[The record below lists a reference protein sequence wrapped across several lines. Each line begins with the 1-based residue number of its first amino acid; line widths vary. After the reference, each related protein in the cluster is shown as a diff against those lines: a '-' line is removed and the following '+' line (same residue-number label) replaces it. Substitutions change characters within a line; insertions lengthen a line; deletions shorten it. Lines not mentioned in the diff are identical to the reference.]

1 MSKLGKFIRLFDIY
15 GNYFQLRINNQTKFK
30 TLSGGLLSL
39 LTLIILILCVL
50 SFGNDFFKRKN
61 PKISIEEG
69 LFQDSEIPILNGTE
83 YPVKPVVIST
93 YKSFFTYSKLK
104 VTNLKNNTVIS
115 YYLEECQQDFLDKHF
130 SDVNFT
136 KYAFTFSFY
145 CFNLND
151 FELSNGGMYVISND
165 ECSKIPATILAN
177 MTSKGITCNKDIPA
191 VTTSIPISIYTKQL
205 GFKPEAENPFINKT
219 ILYPITFLNSYITYA
234 SINWDLQY
242 LSNDAGWLIDSVEER
257 TELAPQ
263 VYSIQQ
269 TPFDGKKLPLF
280 NIKFSLNDKFR
291 KYNRTYQKLQ
301 DVLAALGGFMKL
313 ILALLN
319 LFSTFIRS
327 YMIDLFIIDEK
338 FEKEKIQPKEN
349 VNTKN
354 LNCSQQSKNI
364 NNKLEF
370 QNNYVNDSFKKQ
382 EKVEIK
388 NSEKIGFCSY
398 SRALILNF
406 FNCKENKKNES
417 QMNLLRKKLK
427 IVNTFQDYSYILKK
441 LNEFEIL
448 KKVILN
454 DKQFLCFDYLAK
466 PYTSEIDPQLSQSFS
481 VLFNSEQ
488 INKENLINYFIKALS
503 DEPIGGYDEKIFKYL
518 NDVIKEDVMIKT
530 LLNKN

>member
-83 YPVKPVVIST
+83 YPVKPILLTVP
-93 YKSFFTYSKLK
+93 KSYSMYAKARLVYSLDVSK
-104 VTNLKNNTVIS
+104 VNYIQECTSDYMEKYFPEFNLT
-115 YYLEECQQDFLDKHF
+115 
-130 SDVNFT
+130 
-136 KYAFTFSFY
+136 TFSSSVSAY

-151 FELSNGGMYVISND
+151 YNLSNAGEVLIAAD
-165 ECSKIPATILAN
+165 ECSKIDPTTLST
-177 MTSKGITCNKDIPA
+177 MLSKNITCNTNVPFSQPFLA
-191 VTTSIPISIYTKQL
+191 LNLYTKQI
-205 GFKPEAENPFINKT
+205 GFKPEYENPFYNKT
-219 ILYPITFLNSYITYA
+219 IKYAFNFANTYITYA
-234 SINWDLQY
+234 NIFWNLQY
-242 LSNDAGWLIDSVEER
+242 LHEDNGWLIESVNDM
-257 TELAPQ
+257 TDLSPQ
-263 VYSIQQ
+263 PEIIQQ
-269 TPFDGKKLPLF
+269 KPADGKKLAGF
-280 NIKFSLNDKFR
+280 YIKFLVNDKFR